1 MWFWG
6 VFCSVVVLL
15 VAPLDFFAGFLLV
28 AVGADGLEVV
38 CGVCAALA
46 EGYFVVY
53 LVWGAGA
60 AGVLELAGVVVA
72 GVDVVFLFFGEV
84 WAVCFGVV
92 AWHVFG
98 GVVGWVYGGF
108 VLFG

>member
-1 MWFWG
+1 M
-6 VFCSVVVLL
+6 
-15 VAPLDFFAGFLLV
+15 
-28 AVGADGLEVV
+28 
-38 CGVCAALA
+38 
-46 EGYFVVY
+46 VY
-53 LVWGAGA
+53 LVWAAGA